1 MIVGIVNFKMGNI
14 NSVSNALNYLG
25 CENKIINTVE
35 DFENITHIILP
46 GVGSFNDAMI
56 NLNKLNF
63 VSKIKEKVFEEKKKN
78 FRYLSWNA
86 VTWHIFDRKWFYK
99 RIITH

>member
-14 NSVSNALNYLG
+14 NSVSNALNFLG

-63 VSKIKEKVFEEKKKN
+63 VSKIKEKVFEEKKK
-78 FRYLSWNA
+78 F
-86 VTWHIFDRKWFYK
+86 
-99 RIITH
+99 